1 MLVVIAPLKLR
12 QEQLSVVAQLLLE
25 ADLRRV
31 VARDR
36 HALDRGEE
44 RDAGRVLAG
53 LTVRRC
59 QETLVVC
66 AH

>member
-1 MLVVIAPLKLR
+1 MFRVRAPHECR
-12 QEQLSVVAQLLLE
+12 VEQLPVVAQLLLE